1 MSYDKNIRQCP
12 RDVFSDYL
20 ARHHKRRTPE
30 RFAILDSAM
39 STPYHFTIDSFHD
52 SLEAQGFHVSV
63 ATIYSTLEL
72 LVDCGLVRRHRF
84 GSDSARY
91 ERTAGSANHHH
102 LVCSRCGKVKEVRDA
117 SLSDAISSIRYPGFA
132 ASYFS
137 LNIYGL
143 CRSCQK
149 RERKNATTYRKTQKN
164 NQQLS
169 KTTRN
174 RKK

>member
-1 MSYDKNIRQCP
+1 MSYDKNIKPCP
-12 RDVFSDYL
+12 REIFSEYL
-20 ARHHKRRTPE
+20 AKHHKRRTPE

-39 STPYHFTIDSFHD
+39 GTPDHFTIESFHD
-52 SLEAQGFHVSV
+52 SLEAEGFHVSL

-84 GSDSARY
+84 GSHSAIY
-91 ERTAGSANHHH
+91 ERTTGSASHHH
-102 LVCSRCGKVKEVRDA
+102 LVCTRCGKVKEVKDA
-117 SLSDAISSIRYPGFA
+117 SLGEAISSIRYPGFA

-143 CRSCQK
+143 CRTCQK
-149 RERKNATTYRKTQKN
+149 RERKSAAAQQKTKKN
-164 NQQLS
+164 NQTLS
-169 KTTRN
+169 NIRN

>member
-1 MSYDKNIRQCP
+1 MKVDKNIRECP
-12 RDVFSDYL
+12 RDIFSDYL

-30 RFAILDSAM
+30 RFAILDCAM
-39 STPYHFTIDSFHD
+39 RSTDHFTIDAFHEC
-52 SLEAQGFHVSV
+52 LENEGFHVSI

-91 ERTAGSANHHH
+91 ERTAGTASHHH
-102 LVCSRCGKVKEVRDA
+102 LVCTRCGKVKEVRDQR
-117 SLSDAISSIRYPGFA
+117 LCDEISGQRYSGFTQ
-132 ASYFS
+132 SYFS

-143 CRSCQK
+143 CRACQK
-149 RERKNATTYRKTQKN
+149 RERMATKAKTNKE
-164 NQQLS
+164 
-169 KTTRN
+169 TTINTTTIRN

>member
-12 RDVFSDYL
+12 RDVFSEYL
-20 ARHHKRRTPE
+20 AKHHKRRTPE

-39 STPYHFTIDSFHD
+39 STPDHFTIESFHD
-52 SLEAQGFHVSV
+52 KLESEGFHVSL

-117 SLSDAISSIRYPGFA
+117 SLSEAISAIRYPGFA

-143 CRSCQK
+143 CRACQK
-149 RERKNATTYRKTQKN
+149 RERKAGQTSRKVNKN
-164 NQQLS
+164 NPTLS
-169 KTTRN
+169 TIRN